1 MRMTQ
6 SFMAENA
13 HWECILK
20 AKQKSAQ
27 CGCLE
32 DEKRATG
39 SRRIIPKKMCRMRMA
54 GRPSHCMGW
63 EQIMGQIGKAGL
75 A

>member
-1 MRMTQ
+1 MTQ

-39 SRRIIPKKMCRMRMA
+39 SRRIIPKKKKNVQNEN
-54 GRPSHCMGW
+54 GRPS
-63 EQIMGQIGKAGL
+63 ITLYGL
-75 A
+75 GANYGTYR